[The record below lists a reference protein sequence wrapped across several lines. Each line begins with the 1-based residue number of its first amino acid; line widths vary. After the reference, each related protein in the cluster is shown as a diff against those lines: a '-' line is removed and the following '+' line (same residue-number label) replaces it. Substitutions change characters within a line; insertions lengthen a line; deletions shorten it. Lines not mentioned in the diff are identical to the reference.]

1 MGLLSDQ
8 IAALYRCAQQ
18 HYAAARA
25 CDDAATKR
33 RLVAM
38 ADDYVR
44 QAKDMQRKQEQIE
57 RVRAPGRPYTQGR
70 K

>member
-8 IAALYRCAQQ
+8 TADLFGRARQN
-18 HYAAARA
+18 YAKARA
-25 CDDAATKR
+25 CDDVDIKR

-44 QAKDMQRKQEQIE
+44 
-57 RVRAPGRPYTQGR
+57 
-70 K
+70 

>member
-8 IAALYRCAQQ
+8 IADLFQRAQRC
-18 HYAAARA
+18 YAYARV
-25 CDDAATKR
+25 CEDANVKR
-33 RLVAM
+33 RSVAM

-44 QAKDMQRKQEQIE
+44 QAKEMQRKQERLLE
-57 RVRAPGRPYTQGR
+57 NS